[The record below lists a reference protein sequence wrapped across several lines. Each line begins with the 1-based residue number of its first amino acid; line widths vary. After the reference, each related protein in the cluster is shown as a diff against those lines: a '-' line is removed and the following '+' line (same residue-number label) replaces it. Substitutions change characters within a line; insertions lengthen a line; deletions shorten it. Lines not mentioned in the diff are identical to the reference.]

1 MFRGRHEHVLD
12 DKGRTSLPRAF
23 RSALQELASDPPWI
37 TILSEYMAI
46 IPDPLFR
53 KLETSLL
60 EMGPFSNMA
69 EGIRRLLIGNAEEC
83 PVDKQGRIMIPP
95 HLRSWAGVNREIVF
109 SGVGNYIEVW
119 DRALY
124 AANLQKTRENYAEWS
139 EVIGAR
145 LRNPQ
150 G

>member
-12 DKGRTSLPRAF
+12 DKGRTSLPRDF
-23 RSALQELASDPPWI
+23 RRELEEIGSTAPWI

-46 IPDPLFR
+46 LPDALFL
-53 KLETSLL
+53 KLEASLL

-69 EGIRRLLIGNAEEC
+69 EGIRRMLIGNAEPC
-83 PVDKQGRIMIPP
+83 PVDKQGRIMIPA
-95 HLRSWAGVNREIVF
+95 HMRTWAGIQRDIVF

-119 DRALY
+119 DRTLY

-150 G
+150 S